1 MKGVVVLAGG
11 KSRRMGQDKAFL
23 PLEQG
28 DFLSTVCSRFQ
39 HWEERL
45 LSVGTRVPPDCHGFT
60 PVKDLV
66 LDRGPLGGI
75 YTGLAVCR
83 SSHLLVVGCD
93 MPFFS
98 AELGS
103 YLIGACQEKGDQACV
118 LTGREGKI
126 RPLGAVYAK
135 TALPVF
141 RSQVQS
147 QDFCLLT
154 VLRQLSVR
162 VIALEE
168 TGFAEREL
176 VNINTREEYETL
188 CGVKML

>member
-1 MKGVVVLAGG
+1 MQGVVVLAGG

-23 PLEQG
+23 PLEKG
-28 DFLSTVCSRFQ
+28 DFLSTVCGHFQ
-39 HWEERL
+39 QWEERL
-45 LSVGTRVPPDCHGFT
+45 LSVGTRIPPDCHGFT
-60 PVKDLV
+60 PIPDLV

-75 YTGLAVCR
+75 YTGLTACR
-83 SSHLLVVGCD
+83 SSPLLVVGCD

-98 AELGS
+98 EELGR
-103 YLIGACQEKGDQACV
+103 YLIHACQEKGDQACV
-118 LTGREGKI
+118 LTGREGKL

-135 TALPVF
+135 TALPAF
-141 RSQVQS
+141 MRQIHS

-168 TGFAEREL
+168 TGFEEREL
-176 VNINTREEYETL
+176 ININTREEYERL
-188 CGVKML
+188 CGVRRI